1 MNLLL
6 SQSSLPQKDLG
17 LNWDGQQIVE
27 GGRPMSELIAIPV
40 VSTALLLVA
49 SFYALK
55 MAKFG
60 NARIM
65 WFVIAS
71 VPALRVLNRVVYLL
85 SHFIPES
92 KIWTS
97 GLLTESIALFI
108 SLLMLMATL
117 LMASVFRSKVETGQE
132 LLRRNQALAALNTIA
147 ETVSRSLDLDSI
159 LNAALDK
166 ALEVMDVEAGLIHLL
181 DEEADELIVIAHQG
195 LSDRYVQGVN
205 RLKVGEGLAGQ
216 VAQSGEPL
224 VVTDISSDP
233 RLTRM
238 VVKEEQKRAF
248 VSVPLKAR
256 GKVQGTMNLVSRTFH
271 QFTPQEIQLLT
282 AIGDQIGLAIENAR
296 LFGEMVRAKT
306 DWEETFAA
314 LRDGIAIVDKHFTIT
329 RVNQSLVQMFGLP
342 SEQMIGRKCYE
353 VFHDR
358 GGPTGSCALE
368 RLAAIKEEVIFETIK
383 TSVPNILGISV
394 YPIFDASGELMG
406 AVHNFRDIA
415 EADAL
420 RKLTIQDE
428 KLIAVGRLAASIA
441 HEINNPLYCIQN
453 CLDLL
458 PGETDE
464 HESAMLFRLARGELD
479 RVILTLR
486 RMLDFARPTE
496 DVPSPIDINQLLEN
510 TLALTQQQ
518 LQYAKVQVKKDF
530 DLELPPQIGLGDQL
544 TQVFINMIFNAIEA
558 MSTGGELHVTTRR
571 GDVQKAK
578 KLGLAHA
585 TDTVEIAFADTGC
598 GIPPENLER
607 LFEPFFSTKEEV
619 EGVGLGLWIS
629 YGIIQKHKGTIEVDS
644 EVGKGTTFTIT
655 LPAISKEE
663 WEKWEAE
670 GASSL

>member
-1 MNLLL
+1 
-6 SQSSLPQKDLG
+6 
-17 LNWDGQQIVE
+17 
-27 GGRPMSELIAIPV
+27 MSELLPIISV
-40 VSTALLLVA
+40 VSTVLLLA
-49 SFYALK
+49 TSFYALK

-60 NARIM
+60 NVRIM

-71 VPALRVLNRVVYLL
+71 VPALRILNRMFSLL
-85 SHFIPES
+85 GHFFPES
-92 KIWTS
+92 EIWAS
-97 GLLTESIALFI
+97 ELLTESIALFI
-108 SLLMLMATL
+108 SLLMFIGTL
-117 LMASVFRSKVETGQE
+117 LMANVFRSKVEAEQE
-132 LLRRNQALAALNTIA
+132 LLRRNRELAALNTIA
-147 ETVSRSLDLDSI
+147 ETVSLSLDLDLI
-159 LNAALDK
+159 LKAALDK

-181 DEEADELIVIAHQG
+181 DQETDELIVTAHQG

-216 VAQSGEPL
+216 VAQSEEP
-224 VVTDISSDP
+224 VVVADISSDP
-233 RLTRM
+233 RLTRV
-238 VVKEEQKRAF
+238 VVKEEEKRAF

-256 GKVQGTMNLVSRTFH
+256 GKVQGTMSLVSRTFH
-271 QFTPQEIQLLT
+271 PFTPQEIQLLT
-282 AIGDQIGLAIENAR
+282 AIGDQIGMAIENAR

-306 DWEETFAA
+306 DWEGTFAA

-342 SEQMIGRKCYE
+342 AEQMTGRKCYE
-353 VFHDR
+353 VFHGR

-368 RLAAIKEEVIFETIK
+368 WLAATKEKVTFETIK
-383 TSVPNILGISV
+383 TTLPNVLGISI
-394 YPIFDASGELMG
+394 YPLLNARGELVG

-420 RKLTIQDE
+420 RKLAIQDE

-464 HESAMLFRLARGELD
+464 HEAAMLLRLARGELD

-486 RMLDFARPTE
+486 RMLDFARPTK
-496 DVPSPIDINQLLEN
+496 DVPSPVDINQLLEN

-518 LQYAKVQVKKDF
+518 LQYARVQVKKDF
-530 DLELPPQIGLGDQL
+530 DPELSPQVGLGDQL
-544 TQVFINMIFNAIEA
+544 TQVFINMIFNAVEA
-558 MSTGGELHVTTRR
+558 MPAGGELHVTTRR
-571 GDVQKAK
+571 GDAQKAK
-578 KLGLAHA
+578 KLGLARA
-585 TDTVEIAFADTGC
+585 TDTVEVAFADTGC

-629 YGIIQKHKGTIEVDS
+629 YGIIQKHKGTVEVDS
-644 EVGKGTTFTIT
+644 QVGKGTTFTIT
-655 LPAISKEE
+655 LPLISREE

-670 GASSL
+670 GTSSS

>member
-1 MNLLL
+1 MNADLLVISVASTVLLL
-6 SQSSLPQKDLG
+6 AA
-17 LNWDGQQIVE
+17 V
-27 GGRPMSELIAIPV
+27 
-40 VSTALLLVA
+40 
-49 SFYALK
+49 FYALK
-55 MAKFG
+55 LVKFAGAKST
-60 NARIM
+60 

-71 VPALRVLNRVVYLL
+71 VLALMVFHRAPDLLN
-85 SHFIPES
+85 FFFPKAEIPV
-92 KIWTS
+92 S
-97 GLLTESIALFI
+97 GLIAESIALITWF
-108 SLLMLMATL
+108 LMLVGTL
-117 LMASVFRSKVETGQE
+117 FIANVFRSKVKMEQE
-132 LLRRNQALAALNTIA
+132 LLRRNRELVALNAIA
-147 ETVSRSLDLDSI
+147 ETMSRSLDLDLV

-181 DEEADELIVIAHQG
+181 DEETGELIVAAHQG

-216 VAQSGEPL
+216 VAQLGDP
-224 VVTDISSDP
+224 VVVSDISSDP

-256 GKVQGTMNLVSRTFH
+256 GKVQGTMDLVSPTFH
-271 QFTPQEIQLLT
+271 QFTPQDIQLLT
-282 AIGDQIGLAIENAR
+282 AIGDQIGMATENAR

-306 DWEETFAA
+306 DWEGTFSA
-314 LRDGIAIVDKHFTIT
+314 LRDGIAIVDKRFTIT
-329 RVNQSLVQMFGLP
+329 RVNQCLAQMFGLP
-342 SEQMIGRKCYE
+342 AEKMIGRKCYE
-353 VFHDR
+353 VFHGR
-358 GGPTGSCALE
+358 EGPTGSCALE
-368 RLAAIKEEVIFETIK
+368 WLAVTQEKVTFETIK
-383 TSVPNILGISV
+383 TTMPNVLGVSI
-394 YPIFDASGELMG
+394 YPLLDERGDLIG

-420 RKLTIQDE
+420 RKLAIQDE

-464 HESAMLFRLARGELD
+464 RESAMLLRLARGELD

-496 DVPSPIDINQLLEN
+496 DIPAPIDINQLLNN

-518 LQYAKVQVKKDF
+518 LQYARVQVKKDL
-530 DLELPPQIGLGDQL
+530 DPELPPQIGLGDQL

-558 MSTGGELHVTTRR
+558 MPSGGELHVTTRK
-571 GDVQKAK
+571 GDAQKAK
-578 KLGLAHA
+578 KLGLVHFA
-585 TDTVEIAFADTGC
+585 DTVEIIFTDTGC
-598 GIPPENLER
+598 GIPTENLER

-644 EVGKGTTFTIT
+644 EVRKGTTFTIT
-655 LPAISKEE
+655 LPVISREE
-663 WEKWEAE
+663 WERWEAE
-670 GASSL
+670 GTSSL

>member
-1 MNLLL
+1 
-6 SQSSLPQKDLG
+6 
-17 LNWDGQQIVE
+17 
-27 GGRPMSELIAIPV
+27 MSELIAIPV
-40 VSTALLLVA
+40 VSTALLLVT

-60 NARIM
+60 NARVM

-71 VPALRVLNRVVYLL
+71 VPALRVLNRVAYLL

-205 RLKVGEGLAGQ
+205 QLKVGEGLAGQ
-216 VAQSGEPL
+216 VAQTGKPV

-233 RLTRM
+233 RLTRI

-256 GKVQGTMNLVSRTFH
+256 GKIQGTMNLVSRTFH
-271 QFTPQEIQLLT
+271 QFTPQETQLLT
-282 AIGDQIGLAIENAR
+282 AIGDQIGMAIENAR
-296 LFGEMVRAKT
+296 LFEETARAKT

-329 RVNQSLVQMFGLP
+329 RVNRSLVQMFGL
-342 SEQMIGRKCYE
+342 SAEQMIGRKCYE
-353 VFHDR
+353 VFHSR
-358 GGPTGSCALE
+358 EGPTGSCALE
-368 RLAAIKEEVIFETIK
+368 WLATAKEKVTFEKIK
-383 TSVPNILGISV
+383 TSAPNVLGISV
-394 YPIFDASGELMG
+394 YPLFDEKGDLIG

-420 RKLTIQDE
+420 RKLAIQDE

-464 HESAMLFRLARGELD
+464 RESAMLFRLARGELD

-486 RMLDFARPTE
+486 RMLDFARPTQE
-496 DVPSPIDINQLLEN
+496 VPSPTDINQLLEN

-518 LQYAKVQVKKDF
+518 LQYAKVQVEKDF
-530 DLELPPQIGLGDQL
+530 DPELSPQIGLGDQL
-544 TQVFINMIFNAIEA
+544 TQVFINMIFNAVEA
-558 MSTGGELHVTTRR
+558 MPNGGELHVTTRK
-571 GDVQKAK
+571 GDAQKAK
-578 KLGLAHA
+578 KLGLHA
-585 TDTVEIAFADTGC
+585 TDTVEISFADSGC
-598 GIPPENLER
+598 GIPPENLEK

-629 YGIIQKHKGTIEVDS
+629 YGIIQRHKGAIEVDS
-644 EVGKGTTFTIT
+644 AVGKGATFTIT
-655 LPAISKEE
+655 LPVISKEE
-663 WEKWEAE
+663 WEKWETE
-670 GASSL
+670 GTSSL

>member
-1 MNLLL
+1 MNGHLLVI
-6 SQSSLPQKDLG
+6 S
-17 LNWDGQQIVE
+17 
-27 GGRPMSELIAIPV
+27 V
-40 VSTALLLVA
+40 VSTVLVFTA
-49 SFYALK
+49 VLYALRL
-55 MAKFG
+55 AKFAG
-60 NARIM
+60 AKST

-71 VPALRVLNRVVYLL
+71 VLALMVFHRASDLLN
-85 SHFIPES
+85 FFFPEAE
-92 KIWTS
+92 ILTS
-97 GLLTESIALFI
+97 GLIAESIVLVTWFLMLVGTLFI
-108 SLLMLMATL
+108 AN
-117 LMASVFRSKVETGQE
+117 VFRGKIKTEQE
-132 LLRRNQALAALNTIA
+132 LLHRNRELGTLNAVA
-147 ETVSRSLDLDSI
+147 ETVSHSLDLDSI

-181 DEEADELIVIAHQG
+181 DEEADELIVTAHQG
-195 LSDRYVQGVN
+195 LSDRYVEGVN

-216 VAQSGEPL
+216 VTQSRESL
-224 VVTDISSDP
+224 VVADISSDP

-256 GKVQGTMNLVSRTFH
+256 GKVQGTMSLVSRTFH
-271 QFTPQEIQLLT
+271 PFTPQEVQLLT
-282 AIGDQIGLAIENAR
+282 AIGDQIGMAIENAR
-296 LFGEMVRAKT
+296 LFEETARAKT

-314 LRDGIAIVDKHFTIT
+314 LRDGIAIVDRNFTIT
-329 RVNQSLVQMFGLP
+329 RVNRSLVQMFGL
-342 SEQMIGRKCYE
+342 SVEQMIGRKCYE
-353 VFHDR
+353 VFHR
-358 GGPTGSCALE
+358 REGPTGSCALE
-368 RLAAIKEEVIFETIK
+368 WLAATKENVTFETIK
-383 TSVPNILGISV
+383 TTMPNVLGVSI
-394 YPIFDASGELMG
+394 YPLLDERGNLMG

-420 RKLTIQDE
+420 RKLAIQDE

-464 HESAMLFRLARGELD
+464 RESAMLFRLARGELD

-486 RMLDFARPTE
+486 RMLDFARPTKE
-496 DVPSPIDINQLLEN
+496 VPSPVGINQLLEN

-518 LQYAKVQVKKDF
+518 LQYARVQVKKDF
-530 DLELPPQIGLGDQL
+530 DSELLPQVGLGDQL
-544 TQVFINMIFNAIEA
+544 IQVFINMIFNAIES
-558 MSTGGELHVTTRR
+558 MPNGGELRVTTKR
-571 GDVQKAK
+571 GDAQKAK
-578 KLGLAHA
+578 KLGLVHF

-629 YGIIQKHKGTIEVDS
+629 YGIIQRHKGAIEVDS
-644 EVGKGTTFTIT
+644 KVGEGTTFTIT
-655 LPAISKEE
+655 LPVISKEE

-670 GASSL
+670 GTSSL